1 MQELRFFDTQL
12 NDLFSQAFNLSKD
25 IKKDIR
31 IIKAIK
37 HFRLQEETINILAK
51 DKLQLQQ
58 IASQQRLELM
68 RIQESELYKELE
80 KTKEQLDSAVKAVE
94 NMQKGL

>member
-1 MQELRFFDTQL
+1 MQEHRFFDPQL

-37 HFRLQEETINILAK
+37 HFRLQQETIERLSKELNQEKKARS
-51 DKLQLQQ
+51 DNE
-58 IASQQRLELM
+58 LELLTL
-68 RIQESELYKELE
+68 REEVKKQEEKIKNLE
-80 KTKEQLDSAVKAVE
+80 K
-94 NMQKGL
+94 GL

>member
-1 MQELRFFDTQL
+1 VIIFDTQL
-12 NDLFSQAFNLSKD
+12 NKLFSECINLSKD

-51 DKLQLQQ
+51 DKFQLQQ
-58 IASQQRLELM
+58 ISSQQRLELM

>member
-1 MQELRFFDTQL
+1 MQEHRFFDPQL

-37 HFRLQEETINILAK
+37 HFRLQQETIERLSKELNQEKKARS
-51 DKLQLQQ
+51 DNE
-58 IASQQRLELM
+58 LELITL
-68 RIQESELYKELE
+68 REEVKKQEEKIKNLE
-80 KTKEQLDSAVKAVE
+80 K
-94 NMQKGL
+94 GL

>member
-1 MQELRFFDTQL
+1 MQEHRFFDPQL

-37 HFRLQEETINILAK
+37 HFRLQQETIE
-51 DKLQLQQ
+51 
-58 IASQQRLELM
+58 RL
-68 RIQESELYKELE
+68 SKELNQE
-80 KTKEQLDSAVKAVE
+80 KK
-94 NMQKGL
+94 